1 MNVTKDSV
9 TTTEVTLTISMD
21 AEDEEPFLNR
31 SYRRVASRVRIPGF
45 RPGKAPRSVV
55 ENHIGREALVHEA
68 LEFMI
73 PESLDQVLKDED
85 IKAFMEPKLEVIDM
99 APVSFKA
106 VVALEPVVE
115 LGEFQSIRLEREP
128 VEVTGEQVDHVLED
142 LRSEAAPWEPV
153 ERSLAFGDLV
163 SMNVKGVIE
172 GEDVIDDKGIDFIP
186 QVDNNM
192 PFPGF
197 SVYLEGMTE
206 EQTKEFTLTV
216 PDDYP
221 QENYAGKECRF
232 NVEILSIKEKNLP
245 ELDDEFAK
253 GVRDGYESL
262 EALTDFVRQRLNDEG
277 EAAETRRLEASSLEE
292 LRKLVKIEA
301 SELVYQRELDLM
313 YEERERSLRNQRVDM
328 ELYLSYAGQTEEEMR
343 EQMKPQAEE
352 RLNTMLMLRKL
363 ADVENIEIS
372 DEDVEA
378 EISTLISSTGGESES
393 AMKQALSTENAKES
407 VRSTLMNRKIMARL
421 VELVQGLKSA
431 GPATED
437 PPEDSTEDPNED
449 STEDSTGD
457 STEIT
462 GSEEPKE
469 SEPDEESSP
478 AEEAKD

>member
-31 SYRRVASRVRIPGF
+31 SYKRVASRVRIPGF

-55 ENHIGREALVHEA
+55 ENHLGRDALVHEA

-85 IKAFMEPKLEVIDM
+85 IKAFMEPKLEVLDM

-115 LGEFQSIRLEREP
+115 LGEFQSIRLEREA
-128 VEVTGEQVDHVLED
+128 VEVTDEQVDHVLED
-142 LRSEAAPWEPV
+142 LRFESAPWEPA
-153 ERSLAFGDLV
+153 ERPLAFGDLV
-163 SMNVKGVIE
+163 TMNVKGTIE
-172 GEDVIDDKGIDFIP
+172 GEQVIDDNDVDYIP
-186 QVDNNM
+186 AMDNNM

-206 EQTKEFTLTV
+206 EQTKEFTLSV

-232 NVEILSIKEKNLP
+232 DVEVLAIKEKNLP

-253 GVRDGYESL
+253 GVRDGFETL
-262 EALTDFVRQRLNDEG
+262 EALTDNVRQRLNDEG

-292 LRKLVKIEA
+292 LKKLAKIEA

-313 YEERERSLRNQRVDM
+313 YEERQRSLRNQRIDM
-328 ELYLSYAGQTEEEMR
+328 ETYHSYAGQTEDELR

-352 RLNTMLMLRKL
+352 RLNTMLVLRKL
-363 ADVENIEIS
+363 ADVENIEVS
-372 DEDVEA
+372 ADDVEA
-378 EISTLISSTGGESES
+378 EISNLISTTGGESES
-393 AMKQALSTENAKES
+393 AMKQALNTDNAKES
-407 VRSTLMNRKIMARL
+407 IRS
-421 VELVQGLKSA
+421 
-431 GPATED
+431 
-437 PPEDSTEDPNED
+437 ST
-449 STEDSTGD
+449 TQ
-457 STEIT
+457 
-462 GSEEPKE
+462 
-469 SEPDEESSP
+469 
-478 AEEAKD
+478 